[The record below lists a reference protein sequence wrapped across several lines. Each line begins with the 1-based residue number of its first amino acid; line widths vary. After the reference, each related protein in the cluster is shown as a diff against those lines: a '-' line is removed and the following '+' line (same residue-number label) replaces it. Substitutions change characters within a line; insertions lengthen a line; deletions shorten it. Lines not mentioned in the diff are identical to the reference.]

1 MNEKLLKYLFDI
13 KLAIEEIDSF
23 FENEPRKFDNYKRNS
38 LLKRA
43 IERNLEIIGE
53 ALNRILKD
61 EPDFPIENAK
71 RIMPAKVPA
80 FVLSRQVFPIRS
92 RCTRAIGTTRFV
104 RSFSTCRNKKIRR
117 CGFLLSRQV
126 SNLNSSDPES
136 DVLPITPRDNL
147 EGANI

>member
-61 EPDFPIENAK
+61 EPDFPIENA
-71 RIMPAKVPA
+71 
-80 FVLSRQVFPIRS
+80 
-92 RCTRAIGTTRFV
+92 
-104 RSFSTCRNKKIRR
+104 
-117 CGFLLSRQV
+117 
-126 SNLNSSDPES
+126 
-136 DVLPITPRDNL
+136 
-147 EGANI
+147 